1 LERANLTRLMGRLGV
16 ERYRDLHWISI
27 EEPERLWP
35 EVIDD
40 LGLVFSKPWQRVV
53 DTSRGNEWATWFVG
67 GTLNL
72 AGSCVHRWV
81 QTDLADDEAAV
92 GLNEDGD
99 RHALTFRGLSEEV
112 YKLAGGLAS
121 LGVGPGDRV
130 GIFLPMVPLIAT
142 ASHACAHLGAVQVP
156 IFSGFGAPA
165 VAARPADAKAKILI
179 TAEGTTRRA
188 MLVRMKEIAD

>member
-1 LERANLTRLMGRLGV
+1 MSEYVWRPSPEFLERANLTRLMGRLGV
-16 ERYRDLHWISI
+16 ERYRDLHRISI
-27 EEPERLWP
+27 EEPERFWP

-40 LGLVFSKPWQRVV
+40 LGLVFSKPWERVV
-53 DTSRGNEWATWFVG
+53 DTARGNEWATWFVG

-72 AGSCVHRWV
+72 AESCVHRWV

-99 RHALTFRGLSEEV
+99 RHALTFRELSEEV
-112 YKLAGGLAS
+112 YKLAEGLAS

-142 ASHACAHLGAVQVP
+142 ASHACWPSRPPRSPLSPCSAQPVSV
-156 IFSGFGAPA
+156 S
-165 VAARPADAKAKILI
+165 AA
-179 TAEGTTRRA
+179 TTGDGGS
-188 MLVRMKEIAD
+188 KP